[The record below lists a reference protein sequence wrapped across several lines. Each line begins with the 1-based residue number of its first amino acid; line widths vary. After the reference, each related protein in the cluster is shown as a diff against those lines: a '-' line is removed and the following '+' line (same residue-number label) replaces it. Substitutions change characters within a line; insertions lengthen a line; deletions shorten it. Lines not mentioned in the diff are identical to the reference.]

1 MLANSDGD
9 RCRSKKRKAL
19 SACGEVDVPQTTSQT
34 SKVLADTSTPEKSQR
49 SGKCTSANEAS
60 ASASASRKPSA
71 GPPQSV
77 HSALLTPQHK
87 AKLSGKSEQSVAI
100 KSGRTQPYHN
110 WWQQDTSNICLFGAH
125 LIGDAEEPSQY
136 ASMALT
142 DLVFCR
148 LGFSL

>member
-1 MLANSDGD
+1 MLADSDGD

-19 SACGEVDVPQTTSQT
+19 SACGDVDVPQTTSHI
-34 SKVLADTSTPEKSQR
+34 SKVLTDTSTPEKGQR

-60 ASASASRKPSA
+60 ASASASRKASA
-71 GPPQSV
+71 GPHQNV
-77 HSALLTPQHK
+77 HSALLAPQHT
-87 AKLSGKSEQSVAI
+87 AKLSKKESVTI
-100 KSGRTQPYHN
+100 KSGRTQLYHN
-110 WWQQDTSNICLFGAH
+110 WWQQDQGNICLFGAH

-142 DLVFCR
+142 DLAFCR